1 MKVHS
6 AILTAA
12 ICLAAS
18 PGMAQIFSF
27 DALKDLESALPA
39 GVQALTV
46 RPTADRAS
54 WEVADIRVPGNI
66 VPAACK
72 EICETAAAELRER
85 YDLLSEDQL
94 TPDYDLSMT

>member
-1 MKVHS
+1 MDKR
-6 AILTAA
+6 LKTAPELERMIMVEMRRHA
-12 ICLAAS
+12 ICT
-18 PGMAQIFSF
+18 
-27 DALKDLESALPA
+27 

>member
-1 MKVHS
+1 MDKR
-6 AILTAA
+6 LKTAPELERMIMVEMRRHA
-12 ICLAAS
+12 IC
-18 PGMAQIFSF
+18 
-27 DALKDLESALPA
+27 A

-54 WEVADIRVPGNI
+54 WQVADIRVPGNI